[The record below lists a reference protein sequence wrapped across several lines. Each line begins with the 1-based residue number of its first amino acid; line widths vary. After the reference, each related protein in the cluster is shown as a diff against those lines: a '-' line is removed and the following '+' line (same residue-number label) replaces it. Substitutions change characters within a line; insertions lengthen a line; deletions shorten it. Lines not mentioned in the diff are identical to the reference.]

1 MRKSFKKV
9 LCAVMAASMVFST
22 PIATNVVAQ
31 AATGEDGSSLTV
43 PVTASTTLN
52 DVVSDSK
59 ANGYQ
64 SKYSDLYG
72 VEGNFDV
79 TFTLTNVT
87 SDMGNNWNAPDVDIR
102 SAAAIKD
109 ADASL
114 IAQYR
119 PDNWLNKGSE
129 ITVNKGQ
136 WETDNATWMSNGEW
150 NGYKGI
156 LKDAVAFVNVKKT
169 DTTYEVTE
177 TFIGS
182 ATNTQYAGKKFE
194 MNYVTTPTSMPETT
208 YIDFTID
215 ACTATVSHVS
225 YATSSNKSIKAN
237 DAVALVTNG
246 DKTAKLNV
254 EVKEDDTVVSNP
266 SVTYESS
273 DEKIATVDEDG
284 NVTAVADG
292 TAVVR
297 STSEGVTANTV
308 VLVTTKADSIKISG
322 EAVENGKAKLEM
334 LKSRKDNA
342 VAPGS
347 TTLTATVSPE
357 NAVNKDYEWT
367 VNGTAVTVDANGVV
381 KTADDAQDGD
391 TAVVTA
397 TVKGTEISDSVEFTI
412 GVKEVEAFIDPASV
426 AVAPA
431 TVTAN
436 AGEEVKFTA
445 AVYGDGGETLAT
457 NQGVTWSA
465 KVADDSEIA
474 ISDDGVLTVPS
485 DVKEGDKITVTAT
498 SKANGKV
505 TGTATIKVHL
515 YEPVT
520 GTAWWNNGGVT
531 GQSKDRILKGDGSV
545 SFILE
550 NNKADSAGNI
560 GFCVEAY
567 AVKKEEKDGITK
579 YVKYEDASVAT
590 GEKGAYITS
599 AIGGDPKFNGWVAGI
614 PAAKLEAS
622 GKGADLAANSDNF
635 YNIST
640 SKEDFLPEH
649 TYKVT
654 FTKTGNDYLV
664 LVKDV
669 DNDTWFYRQIFK
681 GVDME
686 SDTLGIHFMAQLG
699 TYNMVDTDEHLTTD
713 TTKKPEVVRP
723 KPNPGNNTTPS
734 PSPSP
739 SNNNT
744 NKNNTTNNNT
754 TNNNKTTTLTDAK
767 STVKAAK
774 ITVKKGKKAVSKVT
788 VKKGKKVTLKVS
800 VNSKGK
806 LSVAKLSKKAKKI
819 AKVTLKKGKLTIKG
833 KKKGKVTLK
842 IKAAKTSKYKKATKS
857 IKVTVK

>member
-31 AATGEDGSSLTV
+31 AATGKDGASLTV

-87 SDMGNNWNAPDVDIR
+87 SDMGGNWNAPDVDIR
-102 SAAAIKD
+102 SAATIE
-109 ADASL
+109 DASL

-119 PDNWLNKGSE
+119 PDNWLNKGAE

-194 MNYVTTPTSMPETT
+194 MNYVTTPASMPETT

-225 YATSSNKSIKAN
+225 YATSSNKSIKAD

-246 DKTAKLNV
+246 AKTAKVNV
-254 EVKEDDTVVSNP
+254 EVKDGETVVP
-266 SVTYESS
+266 DASVTYESS
-273 DEKIATVDEDG
+273 DEKVATVDDEG
-284 NVTAVADG
+284 TVTAVADG

-297 STSEGVTANTV
+297 STCEGVTANTV

-322 EAVENGKAKLEM
+322 EAVKDGKAKLEM
-334 LKSRKDNA
+334 LKSKKDNA

-381 KTADDAQDGD
+381 KTADDAKDGD
-391 TAVVTA
+391 TATVTA

-412 GVKEVEAFIDPASV
+412 GVKEVEAFVDPTSV
-426 AVAPA
+426 VVSPA
-431 TVTAN
+431 DVTAN

-445 AVYGDGGETLAT
+445 TVYGEGEALAT
-457 NQGVTWSA
+457 NQGVAWSA
-465 KVADDSEIA
+465 ENASGTDITISEE
-474 ISDDGVLTVPS
+474 GVLTVPS
-485 DVKEGDKITVTAT
+485 DVKEGDKINVTAT
-498 SKANGKV
+498 SKANGEV

-515 YEPVT
+515 YEPLT
-520 GTAWWNNGGVT
+520 GTGWWGNHQT
-531 GQSKDRILKGDGSV
+531 SKDRILKGDESV

-550 NNKADSAGNI
+550 NNKADTAGNI

-567 AVKKEEKDGITK
+567 AVKEEVKDGVTK

-599 AIGGDPKFNGWVAGI
+599 AFGGDPKFNGWVAGI

-654 FTKTGNDYLV
+654 VTKKGSDYLI
-664 LVKDV
+664 LVKDM
-669 DNDTWFYRQIFK
+669 DNDTWLYRQIFK

-686 SDTLGIHFMAQLG
+686 SNTLGIHFMAQVG
-699 TYNMVDTDEHLTTD
+699 TFNLVDTDDHLTTN
-713 TTKKPEVVRP
+713 TTDKPQVVRP

-744 NKNNTTNNNT
+744 NKNNT

>member
-31 AATGEDGSSLTV
+31 AATGEDGASLTV
-43 PVTASTTLN
+43 PVTATTNLN

-64 SKYSDLYG
+64 SKHSDLYG

-87 SDMGNNWNAPDVDIR
+87 SDVSANWNAPVVDIR
-102 SAAAIKD
+102 SAATKE
-109 ADASL
+109 DASL

-119 PDNWLNKGSE
+119 PDNWLNKGAE

-136 WETDNATWMSNGEW
+136 WETDNATWMANGEW

-194 MNYVTTPTSMPETT
+194 MNYVTTPASMPETT

-254 EVKEDDTVVSNP
+254 EVKEDDTVVPNP

-308 VLVTTKADSIKISG
+308 VLVSTKADSIKISG

-334 LKSRKDNA
+334 LKSKKDNA

-357 NAVNKDYEWT
+357 NAVNKDYEWS

-412 GVKEVEAFIDPASV
+412 GVKEVEAFVDPTSV
-426 AVAPA
+426 VVSPA
-431 TVTAN
+431 DVTAN

-445 AVYGDGGETLAT
+445 AVYGEGEALAT

-465 KVADDSEIA
+465 KAADNSEIA
-474 ISDDGVLTVPS
+474 ISEDGVLTVPS

-498 SKANGKV
+498 SKANGEV

-515 YEPVT
+515 YESLT
-520 GTAWWNNGGVT
+520 GTAWWNNGGIT
-531 GQSKDRILKGDGSV
+531 ETSKDRILNGDGSV
-545 SFILE
+545 SFLLE
-550 NNKADSAGNI
+550 NNAPDANGNI

-590 GEKGAYITS
+590 VEKGAYITS
-599 AIGGDPKFNGWVAGI
+599 AFGGDIKFNGWVAGI

-622 GKGADLAANSDNF
+622 GKGADFAANSDNF

-654 FTKTGNDYLV
+654 FTKEGNDYLI
-664 LVKDV
+664 LVKDM

-699 TYNMVDTDEHLTTD
+699 TFNLVDTDEHLTTD
-713 TTKKPEVVRP
+713 TTKKPEIVRP
-723 KPNPGNNTTPS
+723 KPNNTPTPGPSSS
-734 PSPSP
+734 PSPNP

-744 NKNNTTNNNT
+744 NKNNT

-819 AKVTLKKGKLTIKG
+819 ATVTLKKGKLTIKG